1 MKIPKKSIAVALV
14 LVLAIAAAIAALLL
28 TGKKDAPKPVN
39 PAFLAYVEAHTSGS
53 ISKAS
58 AIQVR
63 LLTEI
68 PIDIHNQVN
77 NLGVF
82 RFKPAVRGTVS
93 VVDGNTVVFRPE
105 KNLPSGTKFTA
116 EFALGK
122 LIAVEKELAV
132 FPFEFEVF
140 QQAMDVAAG
149 NLQTPDVSAPGRQ
162 RLTGQV
168 LTADVEEP
176 ANILKAIRATQD
188 GKELPLRMEP
198 SASQTSFPFAIDS
211 IRRGEKASAVI
222 LEWNAKAIN
231 TDGSG
236 KHEVRVPALGEFILT
251 SYKTLNDHEQ
261 YLLLQ
266 FSDPINP
273 KQNLDGLIRLAG
285 ESGLRFTVTSNE
297 IMVYPSSRISGD
309 VEVVIDKGIQSLW
322 GYYLAEPLR
331 FVVKFEELLPAVKFP
346 YAGTVMPHSGDLSLP
361 FDAVNL
367 KAVDVKVIRIYE
379 NNIRQFFQVN
389 KMDGSYELKRV
400 GKIVAKKTI
409 ALDHDKLLNLHKWN
423 RFALNLGELIN
434 DEPGAM
440 YQVSIGFRMDYS
452 VYQCSEV
459 SVRRDESDEYFD
471 DYEYEYEDNNDDY
484 DAWFYPRG
492 YRWSQRDN
500 PCHVSYY
507 TGERF
512 ARQNILSSD
521 LGLIAKKG
529 TNNRMLFVVNS
540 IISTSP
546 LGDVDIEV
554 YNYQQQIIARGKTN
568 SQGMAEMDITEEPW
582 LVMAKRGKQR
592 GYLRLDDG
600 SSLSLGKFDITGEKV
615 EEGLKGFIYG
625 ERGVW
630 RPGDTLHLMF
640 ILEDRDKN
648 LPPGHPV
655 SIELQNPIGQTI
667 QKVTRTR
674 SVSGIYD
681 FRLITPTGAPTG
693 VWNATVRVGGATFRK
708 NLRIET
714 IMPNRLKI
722 HIDFGKGIYAGQN
735 NRCNL
740 SVNWMHG
747 SVARNLK
754 ARIEATLIP
763 SKTVFPKYKNYVFD
777 DPSRK
782 TSTEALTL
790 FDGKIDENG
799 KASFEPVFNLETA
812 PGAMNAV
819 MVTRVFEPGGSF
831 SIDKFNVPVYPYEVY
846 LGMNVPEPPK
856 GTYALTTDQDHTIR
870 VVAVDA
876 AGLPVRGRR
885 GVEVEV
891 YRTEWRWWWD
901 RSDEDLTRY
910 NTAGYYKPV
919 LKEIIYL
926 ENGEGVYR
934 LRVNYPDWGRYFL
947 RIIDNDGGHSAGSL
961 VNIDWGSQYR
971 RTPKDQPGGF
981 TMLGFS
987 TDKTSYTA
995 GEDITVS
1002 IPTPADGRA
1011 LVSIENGS
1019 RVLHREWI
1027 NVQEGLTVHRVKT
1040 TPGMAP
1046 NVYLHI
1052 TLLQPHAQTRNDLPL
1067 RLYGVIPVMVE
1078 NPATRL
1084 QPQIVMGD
1092 VLRPEEAAGITI
1104 SEKNGREMAYTI
1116 AIVDE
1121 GLLDLTRFKTPSP
1134 WDHFYAREALG
1145 VKTWDLYDHV
1155 MGAWSTRL
1163 ERIFGIGGDEF
1174 QKPSD
1179 DSKTKRFKPVA
1190 ISLGPY
1196 HLKKGEKR
1204 THKFHIPLYVGS
1216 VRAMVVAAHEGAYG
1230 TAGKTAA
1237 VKKPLMLLTTLPR
1250 VAGPGETIS
1259 IPVNVF
1265 AMGKEIKDVKVSL
1278 ETNSMFTVSG
1288 PASKQIVF
1296 KAEGE
1301 AMVFFDVK
1309 VKHAIGPGKIKIT
1322 ARGGNETANS
1332 ETEIE
1337 VRNPNP
1343 YITEV
1348 IDTVI
1353 QAGVKAGLDWKA
1365 AGMAGTRKGV
1375 LEVSSFP
1382 PVNLSKRLSE
1392 LIMYPYGCVEQTTS
1406 AIFPQLFLPG
1416 FVELTSLEKRKID
1429 VNIRT
1434 GIQKLVTFQRP
1445 DGGLAYWPGASQSD
1459 EWSCCYVGHFM
1470 LEAQKRGYNIP
1481 ATFMESWKRYQ
1492 RNKAVNWVRKNDS
1505 YGDFIQAYRLYT
1517 LSLAGAPELGAMNR
1531 LREQPGLTGEA
1542 KWRLASAYFLA
1553 GQPEAAK
1560 VLIRSAST
1568 EVKAYQNAG
1577 PTFGSKLRDQA
1588 MILEVLLQNGDRANA
1603 FRLLRSIAAGLSGNE
1618 WLSTQTIAWGLIA
1631 VSKYLEIDGSKGNL
1645 KFAWKAGG
1653 KASEL
1658 ESMAAFAQVEI
1669 PQDTDKGRVEVHN
1682 KSTGPLYVRLILTG
1696 QPATGEALKPA
1707 ENNIKISLSY
1717 QDESGNSLDVT
1728 RLKQGTDF
1736 VAVVHVAHG
1745 GILGDYENIA
1755 LNQIFPSGWEIH
1767 NTRLFGPDGQTTAP
1781 AYDYQ
1786 DIRDDRVYTHFNLK
1800 RNEQLTFKVRLNAS
1814 YNGRFFLPATS
1825 CEAMYDN
1832 TINAR
1837 VPGQWVEVYP

>member
-1 MKIPKKSIAVALV
+1 MKIPRKPIVMAIMLV
-14 LVLAIAAAIAALLL
+14 VAIAAGIAAYLF
-28 TGKKDAPKPVN
+28 TGKAEAPKPIN
-39 PAFLAYVEAHTSGS
+39 PAFLEYIEAHTSGS
-53 ISKAS
+53 ISRAS
-58 AIQVR
+58 VIQVR
-63 LLTEI
+63 LSAEV
-68 PIDIHNQVN
+68 PKDIANQVDQ
-77 NLGVF
+77 LGLF
-82 RFKPAVRGTVS
+82 RFKPAIRGTVS
-93 VVDGNTVVFRPE
+93 VYNGNTLVFTPE
-105 KNLPSGTKFTA
+105 KNLPSGAKFRA

-122 LIAVEKELAV
+122 LVKVEKDLKL

-140 QQAMDVAAG
+140 QQAMDVSAG
-149 NLQTPDVSAPGRQ
+149 NLLTPDVSVPQRQ
-162 RLTGQV
+162 RLTGLI

-176 ANILKAIRATQD
+176 GNILKSIRATQD
-188 GKELPLRMEP
+188 GKELPLRIEAIT
-198 SASQTSFPFAIDS
+198 SLTSFPFVIDS
-211 IRRGEKASAVI
+211 IARGEKASAVVI
-222 LEWNAKAIN
+222 EWSGKAIRAE
-231 TDGSG
+231 GSG
-236 KHEVRVPALGEFILT
+236 KHEVRIPALGEFILT

-266 FSDPINP
+266 FSDPINT
-273 KQNLDGLIRLAG
+273 KQNLDGLIRIAG

-297 IMVYPSSRISGD
+297 IMVYPSSRLSGD

-322 GYYLAEPLR
+322 GYTLPEPLR
-331 FVVKFEELLPAVKFP
+331 FVVSFEELLPAVKFP
-346 YAGTVMPHSGDLSLP
+346 YSGTVMPHSGDITLP

-389 KMDGSYELKRV
+389 RIDGNYELKRV
-400 GKIVAKKTI
+400 GKIVAKKII
-409 ALDHDKLLNLHKWN
+409 ALDNDKLLNLHQWN
-423 RFALNLGELIN
+423 RFALNLGELMN

-440 YQVSIGFRMDYS
+440 YQVTIGFKMDYS
-452 VYQCSEV
+452 VYQCNEV
-459 SVRRDESDEYFD
+459 VVRRDENDEYYD
-471 DYEYEYEDNNDDY
+471 DYEYEYEYNNDDY
-484 DAWFYPRG
+484 DSWFYPRG

-507 TGERF
+507 IGERF

-529 TNNRMLFVVNS
+529 TDNRMLFVVNS
-540 IISTSP
+540 ILSTSP
-546 LGDVDIEV
+546 LGDVDLEV
-554 YNYQQQIIARGKTN
+554 FNYQQQIIARGKTN
-568 SQGMAEMDITEEPW
+568 NQGMAEMEIAEEPW

-600 SSLSLGKFDITGEKV
+600 TSLSLGKFDITGDKV

-640 ILEDRDKN
+640 ILEDRDKT

-655 SIELQNPIGQTI
+655 SIELQNPLGQTI

-681 FRLITPTGAPTG
+681 FRLLTPPGAPTG
-693 VWNATVRVGGATFRK
+693 AWNATVKVGGATFRK
-708 NLRIET
+708 SLRIET

-722 HIDFGKGIYAGQN
+722 NIDFGKGIYAGQN
-735 NRCNL
+735 NRGNL
-740 SVNWMHG
+740 SVHWMHG
-747 SVARNLK
+747 AVARNLK
-754 ARIEATLIP
+754 ARIEATLLP
-763 SKTVFPKYKNYVFD
+763 EKTGFAKYSDFVFD

-782 TSTEALTL
+782 TSSEPLTI
-790 FDGKIDENG
+790 FDGTVDENG

-812 PGAMNAV
+812 PGAMTAV

-831 SIDKFNVPVYPYEVY
+831 SIDKFNVPVYPFGVY
-846 LGMNVPEPPK
+846 LGMKAPEPEK
-856 GTYALTTDQDHTIR
+856 GAYALTTDRDHSIR

-885 GVEVEV
+885 VVDVEV
-891 YRTEWRWWWD
+891 YRLEWRWWWD
-901 RSDEDLTRY
+901 RSDEDLSRY
-910 NTAGYYKPV
+910 NSAGYPKPV
-919 LKEIIYL
+919 LKETIFL
-926 ENGEGVYR
+926 ANGEGVYR
-934 LRVNYPDWGRYFL
+934 LRVNYPDWGRYFV
-947 RIIDNDGGHSAGSL
+947 RIIDTEGGHSAGTL
-961 VNIDWGSQYR
+961 VNIDWGSEYR
-971 RTPKDQPGGF
+971 RSPKDQPGGF

-987 TDKTSYTA
+987 SDKDSYIV
-995 GEDITVS
+995 GEEITLS
-1002 IPTPADGRA
+1002 IPTPAAGRA
-1011 LVSIENGS
+1011 LVCIENGS
-1019 RVLHREWI
+1019 KVLQREWI
-1027 NVQEGLTVHRVKT
+1027 SVQEGLTVHRIKT
-1040 TPGMAP
+1040 TAAMAP
-1046 NVYLHI
+1046 NVFLHI
-1052 TLLQPHAQTRNDLPL
+1052 TLLQPHTQTRNDLPL

-1092 VLRPEEAAGITI
+1092 VLRPEAEAAMTI

-1134 WDHFYAREALG
+1134 WDYFYAREALG

-1174 QKPSD
+1174 QKPAD
-1179 DSKTKRFKPVA
+1179 DSKAKRFKPVA
-1190 ISLGPY
+1190 ISLGPFY
-1196 HLKKGEKR
+1196 LKKGEKR
-1204 THKFHIPLYVGS
+1204 THKFHMPLYVGS
-1216 VRAMVVAAHEGAYG
+1216 VRAMVVAAHDGAYG
-1230 TAGKTAA
+1230 AAAKTAA
-1237 VKKPLMLLTTLPR
+1237 VKKPLMVLTTLPR

-1259 IPVNVF
+1259 VPVNVF
-1265 AMGKEIKDVKVSL
+1265 AMGKGIKDVKVSI
-1278 ETNSMFTVSG
+1278 ETNAMFTVSG
-1288 PASKQIVF
+1288 PATKEVVF
-1296 KAEGE
+1296 KEEGE

-1309 VKHAIGPGKIKIT
+1309 VKQAVGTGKIRIS

-1343 YITEV
+1343 YITV
-1348 IDTVI
+1348 VLDTVV
-1353 QAGVKAGLDWKA
+1353 QAGSKAGMNWTA
-1365 AGMAGTRKGV
+1365 AGMAGTRKGI

-1392 LIMYPYGCVEQTTS
+1392 LITYPYGCVEQTTS
-1406 AIFPQLFLPG
+1406 AVFPQLFLNG
-1416 FVELTSLEKRKID
+1416 IVELTTAEKSRID

-1459 EWSCCYVGHFM
+1459 EWSGCYVGHFM
-1470 LEAQKRGYNIP
+1470 LEAQKRGYNTS

-1492 RNKAVNWVRKNDS
+1492 RNKAVNWVRTNGS
-1505 YGDFIQAYRLYT
+1505 YSDFIQAYRLYT
-1517 LSLAGAPELGAMNR
+1517 LALAGAPELGAMNR
-1531 LREQPGLTGEA
+1531 LREQRGLAGEA

-1560 VLIRSAST
+1560 VLIQSATT
-1568 EVKAYQNAG
+1568 EVKSYQNAG

-1588 MILEVLLQNGDRANA
+1588 MILEVLLQNGDRTNA
-1603 FRLLRSIAAGLSGNE
+1603 FRLLRDIAAGLSGNE
-1618 WLSTQTIAWGLIA
+1618 WHSTQTIAWSLIA
-1631 VSKYLEIDGSKGNL
+1631 VSKYIEKDGSKGNL
-1645 KFAWKAGG
+1645 KFTWKAGS
-1653 KASEL
+1653 KATAV
-1658 ESMAAFAQVEI
+1658 ESTAAFAQVDI
-1669 PQDTDKGRVEVHN
+1669 PQDADKGRVEIN
-1682 KSTGPLYVRLILTG
+1682 NTSTGPLYVRLILSG
-1696 QPATGEALKPA
+1696 QPASGETLKPA
-1707 ENNIKISLSY
+1707 ENNLKISLSY
-1717 QDESGNSLDVT
+1717 QDESGNPIDVL

-1736 VAVVHVAHG
+1736 VAVVSVAHG
-1745 GILGDYENIA
+1745 GILGDYENMA

-1767 NTRLFGPDGQTTAP
+1767 NTRLFGPDGPATAP

-1800 RNEQLTFKVRLNAS
+1800 RNQQLTFKVRLNAS
-1814 YNGRFFLPATS
+1814 YTGRFFLPATT

-1837 VPGQWVEVYP
+1837 LPGQWVEVYP